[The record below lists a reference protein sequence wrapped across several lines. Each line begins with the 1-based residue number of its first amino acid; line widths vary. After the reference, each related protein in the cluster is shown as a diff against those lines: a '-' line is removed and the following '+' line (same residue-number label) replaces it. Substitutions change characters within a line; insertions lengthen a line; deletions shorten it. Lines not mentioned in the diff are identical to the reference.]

1 MTNMMLSKH
10 DLVEDVLNLIPDSRV
25 RKGLLEIVDILPTY
39 FFTVPSSATGRH
51 HPSYALGK
59 GGLLRHCKAAT
70 RIGYDL
76 MENPLVI
83 AEKTDTEKS
92 LILAAIF
99 VHDGLKLGKE
109 HSLRTAFDHPILMQK
124 FLIENK
130 DRIPSLS
137 EEELTY
143 MGDLIKTHMGPW
155 TKDPETKQV
164 VLEEPKTP
172 DQLFVHLCDY
182 LSSRKEISFK
192 FDESWQLILE

>member
-1 MTNMMLSKH
+1 MMLSKH

-59 GGLLRHCKAAT
+59 GGLLRHCKTAT

-76 MENPLVI
+76 LENPLIVG
-83 AEKTDTEKS
+83 EKTDTEKS

-99 VHDGLKLGKE
+99 IHDGLKLGRE

-130 DRIPSLS
+130 AKIPSLT

-182 LSSRKEISFK
+182 LSSRKEIGFQ
-192 FDESWQLILE
+192 FNESWQLVIE